1 MVEEDIKEGN
11 EGAPATGSPSP
22 VDEGRDEIVG
32 PDDEGAEVPVEDAV
46 EKAVETPVE
55 VPAEAPAQDP
65 AEGHAEEAV
74 AEATEAPNVT
84 RSAAMMSVLVVVSRI
99 TGFLRTWGQAY
110 ALGVTAL
117 ASCYTV
123 ANNMPNQ
130 LYELVMGGMIMTAFL
145 PVYLSVKKKAGREGA
160 NAYASNLLSI
170 VVLLMGVL
178 TVLSFV
184 FAGPIIWTQSF
195 SASAEFDANLSVYL
209 FRFFVVEVILYA
221 LSSIISGILNA
232 ERDYLWSNA
241 APIFNNV
248 VCTASFLAFA
258 ALNDSNPGLALLCLA
273 IGNPLGV
280 LVQVV
285 MQIPSLRRHNV
296 RITPRID
303 LKDPALR
310 DTLAIGVPTL
320 IVTIISFPTVA
331 VQTSCALQVT
341 ATGASVAYYS
351 RLWYTLPYAVFA
363 VPVTVAYFTELSSY
377 MAEGD
382 MASFKRCV
390 TAGTNRIVFMLVP
403 FALFLIVFAPYLI
416 TILAAGRFD
425 AQGLDDTIL
434 YLRWLAL
441 ALPFYGLNTYLQKI
455 CSSLRKMNFFT
466 IATLVAAVVQIGF
479 CFLTTDALGLAGVA
493 GSSTL
498 FFAASDLVLYLYLR
512 RELGALGLK
521 SMLRGFVLSLLFGVI
536 GSLVAAGVL
545 YGASYVL
552 GPWNGTVVQSA
563 LLCVLAGIPAVLATY
578 GLSYVFGVPEAKEFV
593 GGLLRRGR

>member
-1 MVEEDIKEGN
+1 MAEGMKEEI

-22 VDEGRDEIVG
+22 VDEGRDEVVG
-32 PDDEGAEVPVEDAV
+32 PDDE
-46 EKAVETPVE
+46 
-55 VPAEAPAQDP
+55 
-65 AEGHAEEAV
+65 V
-74 AEATEAPNVT
+74 AEAPNVT

-145 PVYLSVKKKAGREGA
+145 PVYLSVKKRAGREGA
-160 NAYASNLLSI
+160 NGYASNLLSI
-170 VVLLMGVL
+170 VVVLMGIL
-178 TVLSFV
+178 TILSFI

-195 SASAEFDANLSVYL
+195 SASAEFDAGLSVYL
-209 FRFFVVEVILYA
+209 FRFFVVEIILYA
-221 LSSIISGILNA
+221 LSSIVSGILNA

-285 MQIPSLRRHNV
+285 MQLPSLKKHGV

-303 LKDPALR
+303 IKDPALR
-310 DTLAIGVPTL
+310 ETLAIGVPTL
-320 IVTIISFPTVA
+320 VVTIISFPTVA

-390 TAGTNRIVFMLVP
+390 TAGSNRIVFMLVP

-425 AQGLDDTIL
+425 AQGLEDTIL

-466 IATLVAAVVQIGF
+466 IATLVAAIVQIGF
-479 CFLTTDALGLAGVA
+479 CFLTTDTLGLAGVA

-512 RELGALGLK
+512 RELGALGLM
-521 SMLRGFVLSLLFGVI
+521 SMLRGFLLSLLFGVI
-536 GSLVAAGVL
+536 GSLVAVGVL
-545 YGASYVL
+545 YGASYVM
-552 GPWNGTVVQSA
+552 GQWNGTMVQSA
-563 LLCVLAGIPAVLATY
+563 LLCVLAGVPAVAATY
-578 GLSYVFGVPEAKEFV
+578 GLSYAFGVPEAKEFV